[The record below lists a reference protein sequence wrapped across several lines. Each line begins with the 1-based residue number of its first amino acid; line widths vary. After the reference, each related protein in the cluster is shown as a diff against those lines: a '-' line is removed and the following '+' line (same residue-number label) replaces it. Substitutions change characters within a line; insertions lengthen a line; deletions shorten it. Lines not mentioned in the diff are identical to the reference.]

1 MIECG
6 PRNLRVLPLPLPRH
20 CPLAAGTG
28 HRVNYFLT
36 ELAARGIHV
45 DVAPFLDAD

>member
-6 PRNLRVLPLPLPRH
+6 PRNLRVLSLPLH

-45 DVAPFLDAD
+45 DVAPFLDVD